1 MAKST
6 VVRGYTEPRNM
17 PTSNR
22 REMKAKLSA
31 EKVLIQNERIKRIHE
46 QHPLTKKPVSRSK
59 RIALNLSQKPRGA
72 GMPAVNQH
80 RRTEKG
86 MIAALHLKTRKQL
99 RKYRKQQTKLK
110 MAEA

>member
-6 VVRGYTEPRNM
+6 IVREYTEPRNM
-17 PTSNR
+17 PTACGH
-22 REMKAKLSA
+22 EKKAKLSA

-46 QHPLTKKPVSRSK
+46 QNPYTKKPVPRSK
-59 RIALNLSQKPRGA
+59 RIALKLAGKSRGA

-80 RRTEKG
+80 RRTEKS